1 MKYYTIEKNLEEIK
15 RKNSADF
22 QEKRNQ
28 IIIEL
33 DYLLNKERDLLDVI
47 PEYDRAQR
55 AMNSD
60 HSLIN
65 SVVDEDWGYKMGKTF
80 FESIFKKKSDYQD
93 EYYAFTFK
101 LQQMICAPNF
111 YDKSMSHYN
120 YLIPFRNEDNR
131 PPYPYLDAMDDI
143 KESNSIDTEFYQID
157 LLRTWGR
164 LVRRKNFGLDFRDI
178 SNCFINDFG
187 FFEYSDIAVTKSSKG
202 KSRVENS
209 LDQIKRI
216 FRKVGVIDKNNRLTK
231 FGEFIISVMYTKSHI
246 ELPDCQHYRGIK
258 GQSKILAK
266 PINDLIFNF
275 DLNDSDKLNIAKS
288 SFEKLKLQ
296 IDKYKSDSKNIEIF
310 NLPNY

>member
-33 DYLLNKERDLLDVI
+33 DYLLNKERALLDVI
-47 PEYDRAQR
+47 PEYDRLQR
-55 AMNSD
+55 AINSD
-60 HSLIN
+60 YALIN
-65 SVVDEDWGYKMGKTF
+65 SVVDDHHGYKMYKAFG
-80 FESIFKKKSDYQD
+80 EPIFKKMSAYHN

-131 PPYPYLDAMDDI
+131 PPYPYLDARDDI

-178 SNCFINDFG
+178 SNCLNIRILPLQNL
-187 FFEYSDIAVTKSSKG
+187 AKA
-202 KSRVENS
+202 RVE
-209 LDQIKRI
+209 LKI
-216 FRKVGVIDKNNRLTK
+216 VWTK
-231 FGEFIISVMYTKSHI
+231 
-246 ELPDCQHYRGIK
+246 
-258 GQSKILAK
+258 
-266 PINDLIFNF
+266 
-275 DLNDSDKLNIAKS
+275 
-288 SFEKLKLQ
+288 
-296 IDKYKSDSKNIEIF
+296 
-310 NLPNY
+310 

>member
-1 MKYYTIEKNLEEIK
+1 MKYKTIEKNIEEIK
-15 RKNSADF
+15 TKNCIDF
-22 QEKRNQ
+22 QEKRNR

-33 DYLLNKERDLLDVI
+33 DYLLNKERGLLDVI
-47 PEYDRAQR
+47 PEYDRLQR
-55 AMNSD
+55 AINSD
-60 HSLIN
+60 YALIN
-65 SVVDEDWGYKMGKTF
+65 SVVDDHHGYKMYKAFG
-80 FESIFKKKSDYQD
+80 EPIFKKMSAYHN

-131 PPYPYLDAMDDI
+131 PPYPYLDARDDI
-143 KESNSIDTEFYQID
+143 KKSNSIDTEFYQIG
-157 LLRTWGR
+157 LLRKWGKFIFE
-164 LVRRKNFGLDFRDI
+164 KNFDI
-178 SNCFINDFG
+178 DYEDICNIFLNDFG
-187 FFEYSDIAVTKSSKG
+187 NFDYSDIAVTKSSNG

-216 FRKVGVIDKNNRLTK
+216 FRKVGVIDNKNRLTM
-231 FGEFIISVMYTKSHI
+231 FGKFIIRVIWTTESRLLFPEDM
-246 ELPDCQHYRGIK
+246 RGIK
-258 GQSKILAK
+258 GQSKMLAK
-266 PINDLIFNF
+266 SINDLIFNF
-275 DLNDSDKLNIAKS
+275 DLNDFDKLNIAKS